1 MSGIILRIGYS
12 VCSLWTAVCAPDVW
26 GELVPSKI
34 LNPSSLTLKVKHLVA
49 ILYIYIYI
57 FLGIPLFFYQIVST
71 HIFFQFCT
79 FKNFLLPRI
88 YIFLLP
94 IFYHPVFSR
103 IFYCFFNCF
112 FTIFFF
118 FFFFTVDIYVLFV

>member
-1 MSGIILRIGYS
+1 MGRVGTIKDLKPIILDSQGQAS
-12 VCSLWTAVCAPDVW
+12 GC
-26 GELVPSKI
+26 
-34 LNPSSLTLKVKHLVA
+34 HF
-49 ILYIYIYI
+49 IYIYI

-71 HIFFQFCT
+71 HFFPILHLY
-79 FKNFLLPRI
+79 NFLLPRI

-112 FTIFFF
+112 FTIFLLWIFMSC
-118 FFFFTVDIYVLFV
+118 LCKC